1 MDKELESSRLNYG
14 AYPLADALLRT
25 NIAFRPSAA
34 FPPLPHVVNVYPS
47 RMLEIIKRIFTASWA
62 HYVARL
68 LWAWKSRLTHVFS
81 RDSSSPFNLR
91 PLTEQQHKSKVD
103 EFVESIDT
111 DAICTLASKYTGGLP
126 CTIRC
131 RQQGSFNVCFIL
143 DFPDNLTR
151 IVRLPIE
158 PAVHDV
164 WDKVCSEVCTMQ
176 YVRDHTNIPIPRVYA
191 YGRSRLRHNTLARQ
205 VFIVSDYMDGK
216 SLTKRMLRDSPE
228 DFRRRFFGD
237 IVDIF
242 AQLRRIEFPQ
252 GGSLMPNA
260 AVGIWP
266 QFFTSIFHREEAFT
280 PQSATDHRFG
290 PKIAGAISMRRNE
303 LQIDGY
309 TSPPS
314 AFTTAN
320 DFFRE
325 QYQLLQYMWKMP
337 SQELGREEAERDEF
351 ALHAL
356 SLEEAQN
363 ISGLKTDPSGDSF
376 YLSHPDLRVN
386 NIIVDD
392 ELCIRGIIDWEFSV
406 TVPRY
411 AFLPPSWLT
420 GHDTGSIISRV
431 DVSSEFMSVLSS
443 KKHESHS
450 HSQLAQDWSFQDDLR
465 LPMAYIFLD
474 PSDLVFIFYRYIY
487 PRLYKKPRNE
497 VLPLFFQLSEN
508 KDLQAGI
515 ERRLDASQRYTQ
527 YLKDHNLVDD
537 NETSELQQIRQWTAD
552 TQKTLEQLSK
562 WSDETQ
568 DKLARLDRERP
579 MQFEQGKQV

>member
-1 MDKELESSRLNYG
+1 
-14 AYPLADALLRT
+14 
-25 NIAFRPSAA
+25 
-34 FPPLPHVVNVYPS
+34 
-47 RMLEIIKRIFTASWA
+47 MLEFLQRISPASWA
-62 HYVARL
+62 HYIARL
-68 LWAWKSRLTHVFS
+68 LCVWKSRLTYVFS
-81 RDSSSPFNLR
+81 RGPSSPFNLR
-91 PLTEQQHKSKVD
+91 PLTEQQHKFMVD

-111 DAICTLASKYTGGLP
+111 DAIRTLASKYTGGLP
-126 CTIRC
+126 CSIRC

-143 DFPDNLTR
+143 DFPDDLAR

-205 VFIVSDYMDGK
+205 VFIVSDYMDGM
-216 SLTKRMLRDSPE
+216 SLTKRMLRNSPE
-228 DFRRRFFGD
+228 DCRRQFFGD
-237 IVDIF
+237 IVNIF
-242 AQLRRIEFPQ
+242 AQLRRLEFPQ
-252 GGSLMPNA
+252 GGSLMPNG

-266 QFFTSIFHREEAFT
+266 QLLRSILRREEVFT

-290 PKIAGAISMRRNE
+290 PKIVGAISMRRNE

-309 TSPPS
+309 TAPRSIS
-314 AFTTAN
+314 TTVN
-320 DFFRE
+320 EFFRE
-325 QYQLLQYMWKMP
+325 RYQLLQYMWKMP

-356 SLEEAQN
+356 SLEEAQS
-363 ISGLKTDPSGDSF
+363 ISGLKTDLSGDSF
-376 YLSHPDLRVN
+376 YLSHPDLRVD

-392 ELCIRGIIDWEFSV
+392 ELRIRGIIDWEFSV

-420 GHDTGSIISRV
+420 GHDTGSIISGI
-431 DVSSEFMSVLSS
+431 DFSSEFMSVLSS
-443 KKHESHS
+443 KKHESYS

-487 PRLYKKPRNE
+487 PRHYKKPRNE
-497 VLPLFFQLSEN
+497 VLPLFFQLPEN
-508 KDLQAGI
+508 KDLQAGL
-515 ERRLDASQRYTQ
+515 ERRLHASKRYTQ
-527 YLKDHNLVDD
+527 YLRDHNLID
-537 NETSELQQIRQWTAD
+537 NSEEPELQQIRQWTVE
-552 TQKTLEQLSK
+552 TQKTLEQLCK

-568 DKLARLDRERP
+568 DKLARLDIEQA
-579 MQFEQGKQV
+579 MQCEQEKQV